1 MATLANPNI
10 PALIF
15 PETVAVASKAGA
27 RNRRLSLAHLL
38 VVVYIYGG
46 VSALTYL
53 VSKTILAPLFA
64 QLTYDRR
71 DYLGVAISKLA
82 DLNVRLAGAVS
93 YIPPI
98 RESRAGEKYADA
110 QTQTEVAKPSSSSSS
125 SNESAYGTSVTAT
138 VSATSSKSVAFDEE
152 PATPAQ
158 AAAARSQKLCS
169 ELTALST
176 SLTTLRSHT
185 ELQHVAPLKST
196 LDDSKQF
203 ADRLFAGADADK
215 VPGTT
220 RRTRGD
226 LVTDIKKEIRTFKG
240 SFLSAR
246 SFPTAYGGIR

>member
-15 PETVAVASKAGA
+15 PETAALATKAGA

-71 DYLGVAISKLA
+71 DYLGVAISRLA

-110 QTQTEVAKPSSSSSS
+110 QTQTEVTEAANTS
-125 SNESAYGTSVTAT
+125 SNESPYGTSVTAT
-138 VSATSSKSVAFDEE
+138 VSPTTSKSVAFDEE
-152 PATPAQ
+152 PSTPAQ

-169 ELTALST
+169 ELTALSS
-176 SLTTLRSHT
+176 SLATLRSHT
-185 ELQHVAPLKST
+185 ELQNVSSLKST
-196 LDDSKQF
+196 LDETKQF

-226 LVTDIKKEIRTFKG
+226 LVADVKKEIRTFKG

-246 SFPTAYGGIR
+246 SFPTTYGGVR

>member
-15 PETVAVASKAGA
+15 PETPAVATKAGS

-110 QTQTEVAKPSSSSSS
+110 QTQTEVTEVAKISN

-169 ELTALST
+169 ELSALST

-185 ELQHVAPLKST
+185 ELQHVASLKST
-196 LDDSKQF
+196 LDDAKQF

-226 LVTDIKKEIRTFKG
+226 LVTDVKKEIRTFKG

-246 SFPTAYGGIR
+246 SFPTAYGGVR

>member
-15 PETVAVASKAGA
+15 PETSSVAGKTGT

-38 VVVYIYGG
+38 VIVYIYGG

-71 DYLGVAISKLA
+71 DYFGMAISKLA
-82 DLNVRLAGAVS
+82 DLNVRLSGAVS

-98 RESRAGEKYADA
+98 RESRAGEKYTDA
-110 QTQTEVAKPSSSSSS
+110 QTQTEATEVLTSTSPY
-125 SNESAYGTSVTAT
+125 ETSVTAT
-138 VSATSSKSVAFDEE
+138 VSTTSDSRGKSVAFDE
-152 PATPAQ
+152 PTTPAQ
-158 AAAARSQKLCS
+158 AAAARTQKLCAK
-169 ELTALST
+169 LAALST
-176 SLTTLRSHT
+176 SLTALRSQT
-185 ELQHVAPLKST
+185 ELQHTAPLNST
-196 LDDSKQF
+196 LDDAKRFS
-203 ADRLFAGADADK
+203 DRLYSSADIDK

-226 LVTDIKKEIRTFKG
+226 LVADVKREIRTFKG

-246 SFPTAYGGIR
+246 SFPGVYGGAR